1 MFQKLYRK
9 FLLGYVAF
17 GVIGLF
23 LVNILGQYIIHHD
36 NVFALITDSPSNLL
50 VVIHICFLV
59 IYGLSFVILIVYH
72 IVVHKP
78 LQQINKGAAEYSNGN
93 LKYQIPVKTKDEM
106 GYLADTLNYMADRI
120 NQSGEYQRNFISNV
134 SHDFRSPLTS
144 IKGFVEAMLDGTIP
158 VENQERYLKIIAYEA
173 ERLEKLTSNLRTLNE
188 MDVQK
193 RLLKKETFDINA
205 LIHNCAATFE
215 GKLSAKKIH
224 LEFHL
229 IPDRLLVIGDVE
241 QIQQVLYNLLDNAIK
256 FSGNNTIIRLQTS
269 IKNGKVFVSIKDHG
283 IGISKAS
290 IPHIWERFYK
300 SDSSRGKDRS
310 GTGLG
315 LAIVKEIIHAHG
327 QHINVISTEGAGTEF
342 IFTLESAKKL

>member
-1 MFQKLYRK
+1 MFKKLYRK
-9 FLLGYVAF
+9 FLLGYVVF
-17 GVIGLF
+17 GIIGL
-23 LVNILGQYIIHHD
+23 LIVNILGQYIIHHD
-36 NVFALITDSPSNLL
+36 SLFHLITDSPDNLL
-50 VVIHICFLV
+50 VVIHLCFLI

-78 LQQINKGAAEYSNGN
+78 LQQITKGAAEYSNGN
-93 LKYQIPVKTKDEM
+93 LKYQIPTETADEM
-106 GYLADTLNYMADRI
+106 GYLANTLNYMADRL

-158 VENQERYLKIIAYEA
+158 PENQERYLKIIAYEA

-188 MDVQK
+188 MDIQQ
-193 RLLKKETFDINA
+193 RLLNKETFDINA
-205 LIHNCAATFE
+205 LIHQCSATFE
-215 GKLSAKKIH
+215 GKLAAKKIF
-224 LEFHL
+224 LDFYL
-229 IPDRLLVIGDVE
+229 MPAPLWVLGDVE

-256 FSGNNTIIRLQTS
+256 FSKNNSSIRLETS
-269 IKNGKVFVSIKDHG
+269 IKNGKAFISIKDNG
-283 IGISKAS
+283 IGIPKSS

-300 SDSSRGKDRS
+300 SDSSRGRDRS

-342 IFTLESAKKL
+342 MFTLEKAK